1 MIIDNRAIL
10 KSVLLADAK
19 NIRFADNLSNHNSS
33 IIGYLHYFIKKIK
46 HILFSNPISD
56 QKYIW
61 KYIKSMRYVEYYETL
76 RKKHKF
82 IYLFPSAYYHA
93 RLRKYARITGYQI
106 PPFTC
111 GKGLTIWHWGTI
123 IVNGAA
129 QIGDNCTLHTGVLLG
144 HKKPNEGCP
153 IVGNN
158 VFIGA
163 GTKIIGNITIG
174 DNVIIGQNC
183 VITKDIPANSV
194 IVNGVIL
201 RNLK

>member
-1 MIIDNRAIL
+1 MIINTKEEL
-10 KSVLLADAK
+10 KSVLFADSK
-19 NIRFADNLSNHNSS
+19 NIRFVNDNNNNS
-33 IIGYLHYFIKKIK
+33 IKGFLCYRIKQIK

-76 RKKHKF
+76 RKKHKY
-82 IYLFPSAYYHA
+82 IYMLPSIYYHA
-93 RLRKYARITGYQI
+93 RLRKYARITGFQI

-111 GKGLTIWHWGTI
+111 GEGLTIWHWGTI

-129 QIGDNCTLHTGVLLG
+129 RIGNNCTLHTGVLLG

-153 IVGNN
+153 SIGNN
-158 VFIGA
+158 VFIGS
-163 GTKIIGNITIG
+163 GTKIIGKITIG

-194 IVNGVIL
+194 FVANAKL
-201 RNLK
+201 RKLK